1 MKVAAP
7 AMNQS
12 IPYFDHRPSST
23 SGEFSAAEFVTD
35 SNVYSTNSGTTY
47 QVSNAPTQ
55 ISSFSTA
62 LDIKPG
68 TISSLSNNST
78 VTATLPSGLRVSTPS
93 MLSIPSTVSQPAT
106 MQVVINQPSNL
117 PNGSHIVITP
127 QRDGDQPLYVQYVV
141 PADNTGNAA
150 INLGGNT
157 ITEGSGISMTQITD
171 PLAGPSNSSPIPSAT
186 SAQKKSLRFTKKNRE
201 HDSEKESVKKAKQA
215 EAARLRY
222 HRLNAEEKKALN
234 LKRTQA
240 QKRKRQREKEMAE
253 LESILRETNDIIDDP
268 QITEQLREK
277 RIRARWAEAARSR
290 YQRMSSEE
298 RRAHNVKRRMR
309 QLTVKN
315 EKGEV
320 VQDHDAVKEKV
331 REQNS
336 RKALA
341 ARTRYHRMTADE
353 KKFYNQ
359 RRTEAFRRRRLEE
372 EALLA
377 MPIGRINGEAL
388 DRAQQI
394 VVRNAKRA
402 EAARLRYQ
410 RMTPDER
417 KVYNQKR
424 YTPKRRRDSPNKKD
438 QHPEIN
444 TIIKQEE
451 DVLRNLERDVLRRT
465 NAAQQVIRQRGLSTS
480 TPTIVPPTITDATS
494 RTLTLTLPHV
504 LQPQGKPIITSASQ
518 ALQFPQNGT
527 IIVQAPP
534 QPQIISTFN
543 GQHQKIDYT

>member
-23 SGEFSAAEFVTD
+23 SGEFSAAEFVAD
-35 SNVYSTNSGTTY
+35 SNVYSTNSGSTY

-55 ISSFSTA
+55 ISAFSTA
-62 LDIKPG
+62 LEIKPDPG
-68 TISSLSNNST
+68 SSLSNNSP

-93 MLSIPSTVSQPAT
+93 MLSIPSTVSQPQT
-106 MQVVINQPSNL
+106 MQVVINQNSNL

-141 PADNTGNAA
+141 PADNTGNGA

-157 ITEGSGISMTQITD
+157 ITDGMDLLAQITD
-171 PLAGPSNSSPIPSAT
+171 SLAGPSNSASLT
-186 SAQKKSLRFTKKNRE
+186 SVTGSSKKSYRFSKKNRE
-201 HDSEKESVKKAKQA
+201 HNSEKESFKKAKQA

-222 HRLNAEEKKALN
+222 HRLNADEKKALN

-268 QITEQLREK
+268 HITEQLREK

-331 REQNS
+331 KEQNT

-341 ARTRYHRMTADE
+341 ARTRYHRMTPDE

-410 RMTPDER
+410 RMTPEER
-417 KVYNQKR
+417 KAYNQKR
-424 YTPKRRRDSPNKKD
+424 YTPKRRRESPNNKKD
-438 QHPEIN
+438 VHSEISPL
-444 TIIKQEE
+444 IKQEE
-451 DVLRNLERDVLRRT
+451 DALTSLERDVIRRT
-465 NAAQQVIRQRGLSTS
+465 QQAQQVIRQRGLSTS
-480 TPTIVPPTITDATS
+480 TPTIVPPTITDANP

-504 LQPQGKPIITSASQ
+504 IQPQGKPIITSTSQ
-518 ALQFPQNGT
+518 NIQFPQNGT
-527 IIVQAPP
+527 IVVQAAP
-534 QPQIISTFN
+534 QPQLISAFN
-543 GQHQKIDYT
+543 GQHPKIDYS